1 MTKLFTKPDCI
12 DCESAICDECD
23 SNNHALGNVIEGAF
37 GRKPKV
43 EDGGEGPYLNASCRC
58 LRCKHQWQGVMPVGT
73 VVLECPACGCF
84 AGCIAGL
91 VEPEGE
97 RWVCSCEGQLFFLD
111 RIGPPMCAS
120 CGLRAQEWV
129 DTP

>member
-1 MTKLFTKPDCI
+1 MI
-12 DCESAICDECD
+12 D
-23 SNNHALGNVIEGAF
+23 NVVTVAF
-37 GRKPKV
+37 GKPAE

-73 VVLECPACGCF
+73 TVLECPACGCF
-84 AGCIAGL
+84 AGCVAGL

-97 RWVCSCEGQLFFLD
+97 RWACECENQLFFLD

-120 CGLRAQEWV
+120 CGRRAQGWV
-129 DTP
+129 DAG